1 MRGSGQK
8 FSRSQRLIVALA
20 VVVTLWI
27 GGCGDFITGKTAG
40 RESNSILDELSKIET
55 TPEANIPMPSIY
67 TGPPIIR
74 EQIVGGVAE
83 FKLFYFCRHL
93 LAAELEAIVHKQF
106 ATLVFNAK
114 GQSTAV
120 KDYTVS
126 SIATTNQLIVRCPTR
141 NDVDAVLELLE
152 HVDIPPIQVK
162 IDCLISEIYADKTLD
177 WETTLEIEKLLG
189 ESIWAG
195 PAGRPFGEGI
205 MELVEAGDV
214 MPAFPGASLREVAR
228 ATMGLKIGYLSTS
241 HQFMALV
248 DLLESQGYLKI
259 LMNPTLEVVNGKKA
273 KVSSSQKVPID
284 KTFLT
289 YPNANFY
296 TTSTEWENVIDSL
309 EITPHVF
316 ADGYIGLETSIT
328 LGSKLTPEGIKQVSI
343 VTKKQIDNAENR
355 IRPGESLIIGG
366 LRKSE
371 RRDVVRGI
379 PFLKDIPLL
388 GILFSGRD
396 FEERAVETI
405 FILTPTI
412 STGGIPNKEMM
423 EEIEKKQMRSSKGRQ
438 EKINEAE
445 EARIEAEAE
454 KAEARAAVRE
464 AEEQTKKAEA
474 EVQKATTETEKAAAT
489 EQQAKIE
496 VEKAKAEA
504 KTATEKAAAA
514 EKQAKAE
521 AEKVKAEAKT
531 ATEKA
536 TAIEKQA
543 QAQIEK
549 LTAETEKLKAEAE
562 IAKADAQK
570 AAAEVEKAKAD
581 AQKAT
586 AEAEKAKADAQKATA
601 EAEKAKAEA
610 EKATVDAATTK
621 AEAEKLAAEAEKAK
635 ADAEKAAA
643 DAATTKAEAEKLA
656 AEAEKA
662 KADAEKATAKAEARA
677 KQEAA
682 EKPEEEAEKLNA
694 EAEKAKADAERLMAE
709 AEKAKAEA
717 EAKAKAAEKAKAK
730 ADATAKAAEEAKE
743 AGKTKT
749 SAEKPPQK
757 GKAKDKAEAKKP
769 KARAKKRKENAA
781 KKARAKREEVETE
794 RRQRNK
800 QKQPKQRVKRPKKR
814 QSTTNELSG

>member
-1 MRGSGQK
+1 MRRSGQK
-8 FSRSQRLIVALA
+8 FSRSQILIVALA

-27 GGCGDFITGKTAG
+27 GGCGDFVPYKTAG
-40 RESNSILDELSKIET
+40 RESNSILDDLGKIQT
-55 TPEANIPMPSIY
+55 TPEANIPMPSVY

-74 EQIVGGVAE
+74 EQIVGGVSE

-93 LAAELEAIVHKQF
+93 TSPELEAVVHKQF

-114 GQSTAV
+114 GKSTAV

-126 SIATTNQLIVRCPTR
+126 SVAATNQLIVRCPTR

-177 WETTLEIEKLLG
+177 WETTLEIENLLG

-195 PAGRPFGEGI
+195 PAGRPFGEAI
-205 MELVEAGDV
+205 MELVEDGATIA
-214 MPAFPGASLREVAR
+214 AFPGASLRELAR
-228 ATMGLKIGYLSTS
+228 ARMGLKVGYLSKDHKFLS
-241 HQFMALV
+241 LV
-248 DLLESQGYLKI
+248 DLLESHGYLKI
-259 LMNPTLEVVNGKKA
+259 LMHPSLEVVNGKMA
-273 KVSSSQKVPID
+273 KISSSQRVPVD
-284 KTFLT
+284 KTYLHSAQSEF
-289 YPNANFY
+289 F
-296 TTSTEWENVIDSL
+296 TTKTEWADVIDSL
-309 EITPHVF
+309 QITPHVF
-316 ADGYIGLETSIT
+316 ADGYIGLETKIM
-328 LGSKLTPEGIKQVSI
+328 LGSKLTPEGIKQINI
-343 VTKKQIDNAENR
+343 VTKKEIQNAENR

-366 LRKSE
+366 LRKTE

-379 PFLKDIPLL
+379 PFLKDIPIL

-405 FILTPTI
+405 FILTPSF

-423 EEIEKKQMRSSKGRQ
+423 EEVERKQGTSKTGVQ
-438 EKINEAE
+438 EIMQEAE
-445 EARIEAEAE
+445 QTRLEAEAE
-454 KAEARAAVRE
+454 KAEARAATRE
-464 AEEQTKKAEA
+464 AEEQARKAEA
-474 EVQKATTETEKAAAT
+474 DAQKATTETEKATAA

-496 VEKAKAEA
+496 AEKAKAVA
-504 KTATEKAAAA
+504 KIATEKAAAT

-521 AEKVKAEAKT
+521 TEKAVAEAKI
-531 ATEKA
+531 ATEKSSA
-536 TAIEKQA
+536 VEKQA
-543 QAQIEK
+543 QAQIAK

-570 AAAEVEKAKAD
+570 ATAEVEKAKAD

-586 AEAEKAKADAQKATA
+586 AEAEI
-601 EAEKAKAEA
+601 AKAEA

-635 ADAEKAAA
+635 TEAEKARA

-656 AEAEKA
+656 AEAQKA

-677 KQEAA
+677 KQETA
-682 EKPEEEAEKLNA
+682 EKPKEGAEKLKA
-694 EAEKAKADAERLMAE
+694 EAEKARADAQRLMAE
-709 AEKAKAEA
+709 AEKAKEEA
-717 EAKAKAAEKAKAK
+717 EAKAKVAEKAKAK
-730 ADATAKAAEEAKE
+730 ADAKAKAAEEAKE

-749 SAEKPPQK
+749 RAEKNQKK
-757 GKAKDKAEAKKP
+757 GKAKKDRVEAEKP
-769 KARAKKRKENAA
+769 KARAKKRKEEAA
-781 KKARAKREEVETE
+781 KKARAKREAVETE

-800 QKQPKQRVKRPKKR
+800 QKQPKWKPKRPKKG
-814 QSTTNELSG
+814 QNKTNELSG